1 MAPIAVTNVAHAR
14 SLTRA
19 HRVPFRYGDCH
30 GNIASIGQQSSQPP
44 RHGHGQAHEP
54 IPSSHCRSPSL
65 VAHYRSRFWRQDCVL
80 SKTACEHQ
88 PTGCMRHAASL
99 WYAKTPWPNS
109 NSYCHRTS
117 PLCCPPSP
125 RPSLFLSPF
134 FFPSRL
140 PPSRAGRR
148 VRCPLQRHRLV
159 RSLQYHFKLRP
170 VLLVL
175 GIRPLCNIFAA
186 QQHLL

>member
-109 NSYCHRTS
+109 NSYCHRTPLLPILTS
-117 PLCCPPSP
+117 PIPLSFA
-125 RPSLFLSPF
+125 FL
-134 FFPSRL
+134 FPSATSQSWPPRAL
-140 PPSRAGRR
+140 PAATTPTRAQPSIPFQAQASAACTRHTAALRHF
-148 VRCPLQRHRLV
+148 RCPTA
-159 RSLQYHFKLRP
+159 SSMK
-170 VLLVL
+170 
-175 GIRPLCNIFAA
+175 
-186 QQHLL
+186 